1 MPLPAG
7 TRLGPY
13 QITAAIGAGG
23 MGEVYRAR
31 DTRLNRDVAIKVL
44 PPVFAADPGR
54 LARFEREAQTL
65 AALNHPHIAH
75 IHGVIGP
82 ADSAPHA
89 LVMEFVDGE
98 DLAARLQRGPLPLDE
113 ALSVAQ
119 QIADALEAAHERGV
133 IHRDLKPANVKVT
146 PEGSVKV
153 LDFGLAKATES
164 NPGILS
170 GPLSDSPTV
179 TSPAVT
185 RLGVILGTA
194 GYMAP
199 EQAKGKPVD
208 RRADIWALGV
218 VLFEMLTGKM
228 LYVGE
233 TVTETI
239 AQVIT
244 QPANLDALPA
254 QTPAAVRRILRRCL
268 EKDPRSRFQSA
279 GDIRIEIDEVLSGN
293 TGNATPAP
301 PPPARRRV
309 WPWVPAAVA
318 IAAVGLLLFV
328 AKPWQRR
335 EATDEPSMLLD
346 VRIDESHRLHVDE
359 NIDGA
364 IAVISPD
371 GKTLAYLGMRDAV
384 RRLYVR
390 RIDSDEATPL
400 AGTEGALNHF
410 FSPDSQWI
418 GFFSQEGLRKVPVA
432 GGAPVTIVPAVDAR
446 GAAWGANGVIVF
458 TPTTNS
464 GLHRVSASG
473 APASEPITTLAGRER
488 THRWPAFLPDGKTVI
503 FMVQVHDSPY
513 DDGVI
518 EAVNIQTKKRTVL
531 VRGGTHP
538 RYLEGGI
545 LTYVREGTVFA
556 VEFDSA
562 SLEIKGT
569 PRPLFS
575 DVMES
580 RGTGAGTGNGAAQ
593 ISFSNTGTAVL
604 LTGPA
609 SGSRSQMVIA
619 DREGKTITAAAEQL
633 EFRSPSMSPDGTRV
647 AVQIFDGTGSHI
659 HVYDIARR
667 TLSKVTFDGSING
680 APAWSHDGRRVG
692 FFSDRAGKSL
702 NIVTTRSDGGGEAET
717 ITSNPYVNVP
727 TSFSRDGTLLATM
740 EQGREAAGAFGMDIM
755 IWSLKDKKATPFL
768 ATRAIEMFG
777 RFSPDGRW
785 LVYQSDESG
794 KPEVYV
800 RPFPGPGG
808 KWMVSSGGGGNPT
821 WTKGGREIV
830 YAGGDASDEFY
841 AVDITVTGDTI
852 AAGTP
857 VKLFS
862 AAVAHPPN
870 AWWHDVSPDG
880 ARFVVLKADDTQRAA
895 GHTHV
900 RMITNI
906 LQRIRRAQ

>member
-1 MPLPAG
+1 MLTG
-7 TRLGPY
+7 ETLGPY
-13 QITAAIGAGG
+13 RVLGKVGAGG

-82 ADSAPHA
+82 AESAPHA
-89 LVMEFVDGE
+89 LVMEFVEGE

-113 ALSVAQ
+113 ALSITQ

-164 NPGILS
+164 SSGILS

-218 VLFEMLTGKM
+218 VFFEMLTGKM
-228 LYVGE
+228 LFVGE

-244 QPANLDALPA
+244 QPANLDTLPA
-254 QTPAAVRRILRRCL
+254 QTPASVRRILRRCL
-268 EKDPRSRFQSA
+268 EKDPRNRFQSA
-279 GDIRIEIDEVLSGN
+279 GDIRIEIDEVLSGS
-293 TGNATPAP
+293 TATAPHATPP
-301 PPPARRRV
+301 PSRRRV
-309 WPWVPAAVA
+309 WQWVPAAVA
-318 IAAVGLLLFV
+318 IAAVGWLLLE

-335 EATDEPSMLLD
+335 EAPAGPSMLLD

-371 GKTLAYLGMRDAV
+371 GTLLAYLGRRDAV

-432 GGAPVTIVPAVDAR
+432 GGAPITIVPAVDAR
-446 GAAWGANGVIVF
+446 GAAWGANDVIVF

-464 GLHRVSASG
+464 GLHRVPAAG
-473 APASEPITTLAGRER
+473 ARESEPITTLAERER

-503 FMVQVHDSPY
+503 FMAQVHDSPY

-518 EAVNIQTKKRTVL
+518 EAVNIETKKRTVL
-531 VRGGTHP
+531 LRGGTHP

-545 LTYVREGTVFA
+545 LTYVREGTLYA
-556 VEFDSA
+556 VDFDSA

-569 PRPLFS
+569 PQPLFS

-593 ISFSNTGTAVL
+593 VSFSKTGTAVL

-609 SGSRSQMVIA
+609 SGSQSELVIT
-619 DREGKTITAAAEQL
+619 DREGKTITAAADRR
-633 EFRSPSMSPDGTRV
+633 EFRSPSLSPDGTRV
-647 AVQIFDGTGSHI
+647 AVQIFDGMGSHI
-659 HVYDIARR
+659 HVFDIARG
-667 TLSKVTFDGSING
+667 TLSKVTFDGAVNG

-692 FFSDRAGKSL
+692 FFSDRAGRSL

-717 ITSNPYVNVP
+717 ITSNPYINVP
-727 TSFSRDGTLLATM
+727 TSFSRDGTLMAAM
-740 EQGREAAGAFGMDIM
+740 EQGREAGGSFGMDIM

-768 ATRAIEMFG
+768 ATRATEMFG

-785 LVYQSDESG
+785 LAYQSDESG

-830 YAGGDASDEFY
+830 YAGGGASDEFY

-870 AWWHDVSPDG
+870 AWWHDVSSDG
-880 ARFVVLKADDTQRAA
+880 TRFVVLKVDDTQRAA
-895 GHTHV
+895 GHTHI
-900 RMITNI
+900 RMVTNI
-906 LQRIRRAQ
+906 LQRVRRTQ

>member
-1 MPLPAG
+1 MSLPEG

-82 ADSAPHA
+82 AESAPHA

-98 DLAARLQRGPLPLDE
+98 DLAARLKRGPLPLDE
-113 ALSVAQ
+113 ALSVTQ

-164 NPGILS
+164 SSGILS

-228 LYVGE
+228 LYLGE

-244 QPANLDALPA
+244 QPANLEALPA
-254 QTPAAVRRILRRCL
+254 QTPASVRRILRRCL
-268 EKDPRSRFQSA
+268 EKDPRNRFQSA
-279 GDIRIEIDEVLSGN
+279 GDIRIEIDEVLSGSS
-293 TGNATPAP
+293 GDATHVAP
-301 PPPARRRV
+301 QLPRRSV
-309 WPWVPAAVA
+309 WQWIPAAVA
-318 IAAVGLLLFV
+318 MAAVGALLFV

-335 EATDEPSMLLD
+335 EATAEPSMLLD

-364 IAVISPD
+364 VAVISPD
-371 GKTLAYLGMRDAV
+371 GKTLAYIGVRDAV

-390 RIDSDEATPL
+390 RIDSDQATPL

-418 GFFSQEGLRKVPVA
+418 GFFTMDALKKVPLA
-432 GGAPVTIVPAVDAR
+432 GGAPITILPTVDAR
-446 GAAWGANGVIVF
+446 GAAWGSNDVIVF

-464 GLHRVSASG
+464 GLHRVPASG
-473 APASEPITTLAGRER
+473 AREAEVVTTLAERER

-503 FMVQVHDSPY
+503 YMVQAHDSAY

-518 EAVNIQTKKRTVL
+518 EAVNLDTKKRTVL
-531 VRGGTHP
+531 LRGGTYP
-538 RYLEGGI
+538 RYLAGGI
-545 LTYVREGTVFA
+545 LTYVRNSTLFA
-556 VEFDSA
+556 VGFDSA
-562 SLEIKGT
+562 SLQVTGK
-569 PRPLFS
+569 PQPVLS
-575 DVMES
+575 DIMES

-593 ISFSNTGTAVL
+593 ISFSNTGVAVM
-604 LTGPA
+604 LTGQA
-609 SGSRSQMVIA
+609 GGAQSEMVIT
-619 DREGKTITAAAEQL
+619 DREGKTIVAAPDRR
-633 EFRSPSMSPDGTRV
+633 EFRSPAMSPDGNRV
-647 AVQIFDGTGSHI
+647 AVQIFEGTGSHI
-659 HVYDIARR
+659 HVFDIARK
-667 TLSKVTFDGSING
+667 TLSKVTFDGSVNG
-680 APAWSHDGRRVG
+680 APAWSHDGRRVA
-692 FFSDRAGKSL
+692 FFSDRAGTSL
-702 NIVTTRSDGGGEAET
+702 NVVTTRSDGGGEAET
-717 ITSNPYVNVP
+717 ITSNPYINVP
-727 TSFSRDGTLLATM
+727 TSFSHDGARLATM
-740 EQGREAAGAFGMDIM
+740 EQGREANGSYGMDIM
-755 IWSLKDKKATPFL
+755 IWSLKDKKVTPFL
-768 ATRAIEMFG
+768 ATRAAEMLA
-777 RFSPDGRW
+777 RFSPDSRW
-785 LVYQSDESG
+785 LAYQSDESG

-830 YAGGDASDEFY
+830 YAGGSASDEFY
-841 AVDITVTGDTI
+841 AVDISVTGDTI

-880 ARFVVLKADDTQRAA
+880 ARFVVLKVDDTQRAA

-906 LQRIRRAQ
+906 LQRIRRTE

>member
-1 MPLPAG
+1 MPLPDG

-13 QITAAIGAGG
+13 QILAAIGAGG

-82 ADSAPHA
+82 AESAPHA

-98 DLAARLQRGPLPLDE
+98 DLAARLKRGALPLDE
-113 ALSVAQ
+113 ALSVTR

-164 NPGILS
+164 SSGILS

-244 QPANLDALPA
+244 QPANLETLPA
-254 QTPAAVRRILRRCL
+254 HTPAPVRRILRRCL
-268 EKDPRSRFQSA
+268 EKDPRNRFQSA
-279 GDIRIEIDEVLSGN
+279 GDIRIEIDEVLSGG
-293 TGNATPAP
+293 TGSGMHTAP
-301 PPPARRRV
+301 TLARRSA
-309 WPWVPAAVA
+309 WHWLPAAVA
-318 IAAVGLLLFV
+318 LAAIGVLLFV

-335 EATDEPSMLLD
+335 EATTEPSMLLD
-346 VRIDESHRLHVDE
+346 VLVDESHRLHVDE
-359 NIDGA
+359 NVDGA

-371 GKTLAYLGMRDAV
+371 GRTLAYIGTRDAV

-390 RIDSDEATPL
+390 RLDSDQAIPL
-400 AGTEGALNHF
+400 AGTEGALNQF

-432 GGAPVTIVPAVDAR
+432 GGAPITIVPAVDAR
-446 GAAWGANGVIVF
+446 GATWGPNDVIVF

-473 APASEPITTLAGRER
+473 GQPSQPITTLTERER
-488 THRWPAFLPDGKTVI
+488 THRWPAFLPDGKTVVY
-503 FMVQVHDSPY
+503 MVQVHDSTY

-518 EAVNIQTKKRTVL
+518 EAVNLETKKRTVL

-538 RYLEGGI
+538 RYLAGGI
-545 LTYVREGTVFA
+545 LTYVREGTLFA
-556 VEFDSA
+556 VEFDST
-562 SLEIKGT
+562 SLVVKGT
-569 PRPLFS
+569 PQPVFS

-593 ISFSNTGTAVL
+593 VSFSNTGTAVL

-609 SGSRSQMVIA
+609 GGSRSEMVIT
-619 DREGKTITAAAEQL
+619 DREGKTLSAARDRR
-633 EFRSPSMSPDGTRV
+633 EFRSPSISPDGTRV
-647 AVQIFDGTGSHI
+647 AVQIFEGTGSHI
-659 HVYDIARR
+659 FVYDIARG
-667 TLSKVTFDGSING
+667 TLSKVTFDGAVNG
-680 APAWSHDGRRVG
+680 APAWSHDGRRIA

-702 NIVTTRSDGGGEAET
+702 NIVTTRSDGGGETET

-727 TSFSRDGTLLATM
+727 TSFSHDGTLLAAM
-740 EQGREAAGAFGMDIM
+740 EQGREANGSYGMDIM

-768 ATRAIEMFG
+768 ATRAAEMFG
-777 RFSPDGRW
+777 RFSADGRW

-830 YAGGDASDEFY
+830 YASGGASDEFY

-870 AWWHDVSPDG
+870 AWWHDVSADG
-880 ARFVVLKADDTQRAA
+880 ARFVVLKVDNTGQSA
-895 GHTHV
+895 GQTHV

-906 LQRIRRAQ
+906 LQRIRRTN